1 MNDFQEFMS
10 QSADE
15 TKIIASNM
23 AKDIKINSVIALY
36 GDIGTGKTTFTQGF
50 ALGLGVNEHVTSP
63 TFKLVSEYSGDSK
76 KLYHVDC
83 YRMKRSTDFLNI
95 GGELFL
101 NPCDGITIIEW
112 ANVIDDLLLSDTI
125 SVQFKRN
132 FEKPEKRILKI
143 KGWNS

>member
-1 MNDFQEFMS
+1 MNDIQEFMS
-10 QSADE
+10 QSAGE

-36 GDIGTGKTTFTQGF
+36 GDIGAGKTTFTQGF
-50 ALGLGVNEHVTSP
+50 ALGMGVNEHVTSP

-101 NPCDGITIIEW
+101 NPGDGITIIEW

-125 SVQFKRN
+125 SVQFNRN
-132 FEKPEKRILKI
+132 FRKPEERILKI

>member
-1 MNDFQEFMS
+1 MNDIQEFMS
-10 QSADE
+10 QSAGE

-36 GDIGTGKTTFTQGF
+36 GDIGAGKTTFTQGF
-50 ALGLGVNEHVTSP
+50 ALGMGVNEHVTSP

-83 YRMKRSTDFLNI
+83 YRMTGSTDFLNI

-101 NPCDGITIIEW
+101 NPGDGITMIEW

-125 SVQFKRN
+125 SVQFNRN
-132 FEKPEKRILKI
+132 FRKPEERILKI

>member
-1 MNDFQEFMS
+1 MKDTQEVLT

-23 AKDIKINSVIALY
+23 SKDIKMNSVIALY

-50 ALGLGVNEHVTSP
+50 ALGMGVNEHVTSP

-76 KLYHVDC
+76 KLYHIDC
-83 YRMKRSTDFLNI
+83 YRMKGSSDFLNI

-101 NPCDGITIIEW
+101 NPGDGVTIIEW
-112 ANVIDDLLLSDTI
+112 ANVIDDLLLPDTI
-125 SVQFKRN
+125 TVQFNRN
-132 FEKPEKRILKI
+132 FRKPEERILKI
-143 KGWNS
+143 KGWYS

>member
-101 NPCDGITIIEW
+101 NPGDGITIIEW
-112 ANVIDDLLLSDTI
+112 ANVIDNLLLSDTI
-125 SVQFKRN
+125 SVQFNRN
-132 FEKPEKRILKI
+132 FRKPEERILKI

>member
-10 QSADE
+10 LSADE

-101 NPCDGITIIEW
+101 NPGDGITIIEW

-125 SVQFKRN
+125 SVQFNRN
-132 FEKPEKRILKI
+132 FEKPEERILKI
-143 KGWNS
+143 KGWNL